1 MKFITLHLSQS
12 RARIVL
18 RSPTFSKCARLP
30 SASRRRLALRVP
42 TFTTGR
48 RRREIEIASSEDSST
63 RGGLSRRYEAC
74 IRPTGTKDEA
84 EDEDRETTEEERK
97 EYFAS
102 EEDGRR
108 DARLSPGRAGKR
120 RRLRKGEVG
129 GGYKVTRV
137 QNRAPRARARASE
150 RASARGEARLRFPR
164 CLLAAR
170 PRRGSLACYSTLCS
184 YAIRATLRLRKAW
197 RNERPGRTRRGT
209 DGERRRVRGS
219 EKERKAE
226 WSEEGGAHR

>member
-1 MKFITLHLSQS
+1 M
-12 RARIVL
+12 
-18 RSPTFSKCARLP
+18 
-30 SASRRRLALRVP
+30 RVP
-42 TFTTGR
+42 TFTTGRRAAPRAAR
-48 RRREIEIASSEDSST
+48 RRREIEIASSEDSSAT

-74 IRPTGTKDEA
+74 IRSTGTKDEA
-84 EDEDRETTEEERK
+84 EDEDRGDDRGEAERRPR
-97 EYFAS
+97 ERG
-102 EEDGRR
+102 GRAR
-108 DARLSPGRAGKR
+108 RRARLLAGREGKR

-209 DGERRRVRGS
+209 DGERRRARESGR
-219 EKERKAE
+219 ERERRKGRAVGRR
-226 WSEEGGAHR
+226 WSAPR

>member
-1 MKFITLHLSQS
+1 MLS
-12 RARIVL
+12 RAQSAECLSDPRSVADAYEIYYATFIAIKNAHRVAISN
-18 RSPTFSKCARLP
+18 SPTFSK
-30 SASRRRLALRVP
+30 LALYRWRLCVP
-42 TFTTGR
+42 TFIAGR
-48 RRREIEIASSEDSST
+48 RRDRDRIIFGRLFQHAERTVASL
-63 RGGLSRRYEAC
+63 RGMYRTDG
-74 IRPTGTKDEA
+74 DEA

-97 EYFAS
+97 EDFAR

-108 DARLSPGRAGKR
+108 DARLSAGREGKR

-137 QNRAPRARARASE
+137 QNRAPQTRARASE

-184 YAIRATLRLRKAW
+184 YAIRVTLRLRKAW
-197 RNERPGRTRRGT
+197 RNERPGRTRGT
-209 DGERRRVRGS
+209 DGERR
-219 EKERKAE
+219 
-226 WSEEGGAHR
+226 